1 MRPAIKRLTLFLAG
15 GAAYAL
21 LEVCWRGYTHWTMF
35 VLGGA
40 MFLILGELNENIL
53 EWDTPLLLQGVIGAI
68 IVTAAEL
75 LAGVVLNLW
84 LGLGIWDYSGIPFNF
99 LGQVCLPFSLLWV
112 LVSIAAIILDDYLR
126 FWLFGEERPTYT
138 LLKGGR

>member
-1 MRPAIKRLTLFLAG
+1 MRPAIKGLVLFLAG

-35 VLGGA
+35 ALGGA
-40 MFLILGELNENIL
+40 LFLILGELNENIL
-53 EWDTPLLLQGVIGAI
+53 EWDTPLLLQGVIGAV

-75 LAGVVLNLW
+75 LTGVVLNLW

-138 LLKGGR
+138 MLKGGQ